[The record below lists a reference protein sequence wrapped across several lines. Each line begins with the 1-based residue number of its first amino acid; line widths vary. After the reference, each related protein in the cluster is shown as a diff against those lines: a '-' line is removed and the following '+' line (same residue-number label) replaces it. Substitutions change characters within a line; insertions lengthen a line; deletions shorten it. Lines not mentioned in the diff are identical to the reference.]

1 MRYIKVFYTG
11 LIGLL
16 LVACTNDTF
25 DSENGE
31 GTGYLRLALGNID
44 VELSSTSR
52 AETVSLPTDLIP
64 QTADFMIDIR
74 QGNSSVEGFPKK
86 YSELTEEGVELM
98 AGGYTVTAY
107 CGENEP
113 IQDTPY
119 FSGSSTVQIYPG
131 KPTEATINAS
141 LANAMLVPS
150 VSESL
155 QNHYSAWTLTI
166 KSGDLSIKLADNEN
180 ADSYLFAQ
188 AGQPVNAVFEG
199 TNILG
204 HESLHEWTVISSV
217 AAQTK
222 YVIQCDPDIPVFSF
236 GLNAVAEHTTDQSGY
251 LNGTKVS
258 LSFGDLSN
266 VPTTLI
272 SNWKATLVNATGEIV
287 RSYTTNNFTS
297 TGEMTIENDW
307 SYLPQG
313 NYTLRYSY
321 TIDGN
326 EVSEE
331 TTANEAK
338 TITMPL
344 PTFEAAVSA
353 QTSYS
358 VYTSQGAAA
367 ANETDGSGIF
377 DIVTTTTISP
387 DILNNEK
394 YRDLL
399 SITYSL
405 DSGESSTE
413 ESPVFQNLQWGTRK
427 LTAFALFDGNNAT
440 SSVDCEVT
448 GIPYKGDYTNHS
460 PFDDTVNPW
469 ICVGSGEY
477 WKEYGYLLFQYSGTF
492 STSIKYNSY
501 VFSPAFQVPTI
512 VDVSYSTKVAYFT
525 WGSANNSI
533 DVYTGVGEKT
543 DNSIKDKTTSID
555 RFFVAGGGVPD
566 DDKFTVISDNTTMR
580 NNYRVCI
587 SHNSNANT
595 NWADNW
601 LIFKSLEVLYR

>member
-1 MRYIKVFYTG
+1 
-11 LIGLL
+11 
-16 LVACTNDTF
+16 
-25 DSENGE
+25 
-31 GTGYLRLALGNID
+31 
-44 VELSSTSR
+44 
-52 AETVSLPTDLIP
+52 
-64 QTADFMIDIR
+64 
-74 QGNSSVEGFPKK
+74 
-86 YSELTEEGVELM
+86 M
-98 AGGYTVTAY
+98 AV
-107 CGENEP
+107 
-113 IQDTPY
+113 
-119 FSGSSTVQIYPG
+119 
-131 KPTEATINAS
+131 
-141 LANAMLVPS
+141 
-150 VSESL
+150 
-155 QNHYSAWTLTI
+155 
-166 KSGDLSIKLADNEN
+166 
-180 ADSYLFAQ
+180 
-188 AGQPVNAVFEG
+188 
-199 TNILG
+199 
-204 HESLHEWTVISSV
+204 
-217 AAQTK
+217 
-222 YVIQCDPDIPVFSF
+222 
-236 GLNAVAEHTTDQSGY
+236 
-251 LNGTKVS
+251 
-258 LSFGDLSN
+258 
-266 VPTTLI
+266 
-272 SNWKATLVNATGEIV
+272 
-287 RSYTTNNFTS
+287 
-297 TGEMTIENDW
+297 ENDW

-331 TTANEAK
+331 ATAIEAK
-338 TITMPL
+338 TVTMPL

-358 VYTSQGAAA
+358 VYTSQGATA

-377 DIVTTTTISP
+377 DIATTTTISP

-469 ICVGSGEY
+469 ISVGSGEY
-477 WKEYGYLLFQYSGTF
+477 WEKYGYLLFQYSGTI

-501 VFSPAFQVPTI
+501 VFSPAFQVPAI

-525 WGSANNSI
+525 WGSASNSI
-533 DVYTGVGEKT
+533 EVYTGVGEKT

-555 RFFVAGGGVPD
+555 KFFVAGGGVPD
-566 DDKFTVISDNTTMR
+566 DDKFTVISDNTTIK

-587 SHNSNANT
+587 SHNSNANK

-601 LIFKSLEVLYR
+601 VIFKSLDVLYR

>member
-16 LVACTNDTF
+16 LAACTNDTF

-31 GTGYLRLALGNID
+31 GTGYLRLALGSID

-52 AETVSLPTDLIP
+52 AETVSLPDDLIP

-86 YSELTEEGVELM
+86 YSELPEEGIELM

-119 FSGSSTVQIYPG
+119 FSGSATVQIRPNE
-131 KPTEATINAS
+131 PVTASINAA
-141 LANAMLVPS
+141 LANAMLTPA

-236 GLNAVAEHTTDQSGY
+236 GLNAVAEHTTDESGY

-266 VPTTLI
+266 VPLSLI

-287 RSYTTNNFTS
+287 RSYTTNNFTN

-313 NYTLRYSY
+313 DYTLRYSY
-321 TIDGN
+321 TIDG
-326 EVSEE
+326 EKVSDEN
-331 TTANEAK
+331 TEAK
-338 TITMPL
+338 IVSMPL
-344 PTFEAAVSA
+344 PVFNAVASA

-358 VYTSQGAAA
+358 IYQSDGAAA
-367 ANETDGSGIF
+367 ANNTDGSSIF
-377 DIVTTTTISP
+377 NVTATASISP
-387 DILNNEK
+387 EILGNDK
-394 YRDLL
+394 YTNLL
-399 SITYSL
+399 SVTYSL
-405 DSGESSTE
+405 DTGESTTG
-413 ESPVFQNLQWGTRK
+413 ESPVFENLKWGKRT
-427 LTAFALFDGNNAT
+427 LTAFIMFDKSSAI
-440 SSVDCEVT
+440 SSVECDVT
-448 GIPYKGDYTNHS
+448 GIPYYVSFNGNTNPENWILSNNGKCGDRLTLKKGEAYALSPKFHIPMDLDVGVVLNAYAYGGSIPYDYK
-460 PFDDTVNPW
+460 PTVSIHPSE
-469 ICVGSGEY
+469 VG
-477 WKEYGYLLFQYSGTF
+477 
-492 STSIKYNSY
+492 INS
-501 VFSPAFQVPTI
+501 
-512 VDVSYSTKVAYFT
+512 
-525 WGSANNSI
+525 
-533 DVYTGVGEKT
+533 
-543 DNSIKDKTTSID
+543 
-555 RFFVAGGGVPD
+555 
-566 DDKFTVISDNTTMR
+566 TVITTLQGSIEVPGTASFHDISTMFTLTDKVGKICIYTR
-580 NNYRVCI
+580 GNVTGWSVGTGDIGVVCDHF
-587 SHNSNANT
+587 SVQY
-595 NWADNW
+595 
-601 LIFKSLEVLYR
+601 K